1 MKKLDIIKLYKAGII
16 EVSAHTLSAA
26 HAYKVFRLK
35 REVEKA
41 YKAIE
46 EDQEKLM
53 DGEGLT
59 RELRER
65 IADIFGKESNM
76 VTDADKAAV
85 KEYQAIQRKVEKL
98 FEEQGKEEVSLD
110 IKTIPYNEW
119 RKLQDENKAKKIND
133 KEVDIL
139 AGIAEIILAE
149 VFWVEPIEDET
160 KEEKKE
166 NN

>member
-26 HAYKVFRLK
+26 HAYKVFKLK

-65 IADIFGKESNM
+65 IADIFSKESNM

-85 KEYQAIQRKVEKL
+85 KEYQVIQRKVEKL
-98 FEEQGKEEVSLD
+98 FEEQGKEDVTLD

-119 RKLQDENKAKKIND
+119 RKLQNENKSKKIND

-149 VFWVEPIEDET
+149 VFWVEPTEDET

>member
-1 MKKLDIIKLYKAGII
+1 MNKLDVIKLYKAGII
-16 EVSAHTLSAA
+16 EVSAHTLSAT
-26 HAYKVFRLK
+26 HAYKVFKMK

-46 EDQEKLM
+46 EDQEKIM
-53 DGEGLT
+53 EEVGLT
-59 RELRER
+59 REFREKV
-65 IADIFGKESNM
+65 ADIFGKEANM
-76 VTDADKAAV
+76 VTDADKATV
-85 KEYQAIQRKVEKL
+85 KEYQALQRKVEKL

-149 VFWVEPIEDET
+149 VFWVEPTEEET

>member
-1 MKKLDIIKLYKAGII
+1 MKKIDIIKLYKAGII

-26 HAYKVFRLK
+26 HAYKVFKMK

-41 YKAIE
+41 HKAIE
-46 EDQEKLM
+46 EDQEKIM
-53 DGEGLT
+53 EEVGLT
-59 RELRER
+59 KGFREK
-65 IADIFGKESNM
+65 IADIFGKEANL

-85 KEYQAIQRKVEKL
+85 KEYQALQRKVEKL
-98 FEEQGKEEVSLD
+98 FEEQSKEDVSLD

-149 VFWVEPIEDET
+149 VFWTEPTEEET

>member
-1 MKKLDIIKLYKAGII
+1 MKKIDIIKLYKSGII

-26 HAYKVFRLK
+26 HAYKVFKMK
-35 REVEKA
+35 REVEKTH
-41 YKAIE
+41 KAIE
-46 EDQEKLM
+46 EDQEKIM
-53 DGEGLT
+53 EEVGLT
-59 RELRER
+59 KEFREK
-65 IADIFGKESNM
+65 IADIFGKEANL

-85 KEYQAIQRKVEKL
+85 KEYQALQRKVEKL
-98 FEEQGKEEVSLD
+98 FEEQSKEDVSLD

-149 VFWVEPIEDET
+149 VFWVEPTEEET